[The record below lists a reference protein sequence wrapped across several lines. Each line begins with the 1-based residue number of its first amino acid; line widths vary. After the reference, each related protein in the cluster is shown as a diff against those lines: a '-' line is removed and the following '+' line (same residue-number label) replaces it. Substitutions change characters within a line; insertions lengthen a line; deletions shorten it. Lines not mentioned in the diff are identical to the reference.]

1 MNFWSINSGFSLAA
15 RRASSA
21 ENSSILSTTQSWA
34 GPLEA
39 GTPGGNFGW
48 PYCYG
53 NKILDKSQSKDYDC
67 SKTIAPKVEMQAHSA
82 PLNLIFYNSD
92 MFPAEYRNNVY
103 VALHG
108 SWNRSVPTGYKVIR
122 VKLNDQGQPEG
133 QPENFITGWLREGE
147 TRKGTWMGRPVGL
160 AIGPDGAMY
169 LADDSA
175 GVVYRITYQK

>member
-1 MNFWSINSGFSLAA
+1 
-15 RRASSA
+15 
-21 ENSSILSTTQSWA
+21 
-34 GPLEA
+34 
-39 GTPGGNFGW
+39 
-48 PYCYG
+48 
-53 NKILDKSQSKDYDC
+53 
-67 SKTIAPKVEMQAHSA
+67 MQAHSA